1 VKIDRSRVH
10 KILVIKLRAIGDV
23 LLSTV
28 VLENLRSAFPQAT
41 IDFLTEKPSRDVI
54 EGNPAVHGI
63 LIFDSK
69 VQSGISLI
77 ARVRARRYDLVIDL
91 FGNPRSAL
99 VTLFSGA
106 PYRVG
111 YRFKWRQYCYN
122 IVVEPRGGEKHNTEF
137 NLDALRAMDLP
148 ISKSSIFFPVGSD
161 AIQFAE
167 RFFRDQKL
175 SDRFVVALNPGGGWY
190 TKRWP
195 LRQFAEFGDLVA
207 GKLGAQTLVIWGPGE
222 LPLAEE
228 IQRSMRH
235 PSILIP
241 PCGLKELGAV
251 LRRCRVMVTNDS
263 GPMHIAAATGT
274 PVVAIFGPTRPHLQG
289 PFGNE
294 AEVVQNQKLFCLGC
308 NLTKCPI
315 GNPCME
321 DLSVEK
327 VFEGFTD
334 LMHKTKNFG
343 ENILQ

>member
-1 VKIDRSRVH
+1 MKIDRSRVH

-23 LLSTV
+23 LLSTA
-28 VLENLRSAFPQAT
+28 VLENLKSAFPQAT
-41 IDFLTEKPSRDVI
+41 IDFLTEKPSRDII
-54 EGNPAVHGI
+54 EGNAAVHST
-63 LIFDSK
+63 LVFDGK
-69 VQSGISLI
+69 VQSGVSLI
-77 ARVRARRYDLVIDL
+77 SRVQARRYDLVIDL

-111 YRFKWRQYCYN
+111 FRFSWRQYCYN
-122 IVVEPRGGEKHNTEF
+122 IVVEPRGGEKHNIEF
-137 NLDALRAMDLP
+137 NLDALRAIDVP
-148 ISKSSIFFPVGSD
+148 VSRPSIILPVGAD

-167 RFFRDQKL
+167 RFFLDRKL
-175 SDRFVVALNPGGGWY
+175 NDRFVIALNPGGGWY

-195 LRQFAEFGDLVA
+195 LRRFAEFGDLVA
-207 GKLGAQTLVIWGPGE
+207 DKLGGQVLVIWGPGE

-228 IQRSMRH
+228 IRRSMRN

-241 PCGLKELGAV
+241 PCGLKELAA
-251 LRRCRVMVTNDS
+251 LLQRCRVLVTNDS
-263 GPMHIAAATGT
+263 GPMHIAAAAGT

-294 AEVVQNQKLFCLGC
+294 SEIVQNQKLFCLGC
-308 NLTKCPI
+308 NLTTCPI

-327 VFEGFTD
+327 VFGGFGD
-334 LMHKTKNFG
+334 LMRKTKNFG
-343 ENILQ
+343 EKTHQ